1 MSLERDLKKRSG
13 SKCELCSAEDQ
24 LKIYLVPP
32 LKEGPEGAAMI
43 CNNCLEQIEDTDKVN
58 VNHWRCLNDSMWSEV
73 PAVQAIA
80 WRMLNQ
86 LKEEGWPQDM
96 LDMMYMDEE
105 TAEWAK
111 ALEPDEDAIVHLDSN
126 GVKLEAGDTVVLI
139 KDLAV
144 KGTSM
149 IAKRGVAVRRIS
161 LDQNNPNHIE
171 GKVDGQHIV
180 YFDTICKEVEIS
192 RSKDLSTRVY

>member
-1 MSLERDLKKRSG
+1 MSLERDLKKRSD
-13 SKCELCSAEDQ
+13 SKCELCGSTDHLSVYQ
-24 LKIYLVPP
+24 VLPK
-32 LKEGPEGAAMI
+32 KEGNQYAAMI
-43 CNNCLEQIEDTDKVN
+43 CQNCHEQIEDTDKIN
-58 VNHWRCLNDSMWSEV
+58 INHWRCLNDSMWSEV

-80 WRMLNQ
+80 WRMLNH
-86 LKEEGWPQDM
+86 LRAEGWPQDL
-96 LDMMYMDEE
+96 LDMMYMEDE
-105 TAEWAK
+105 TMEWAK

-126 GVKLEAGDTVVLI
+126 GVKLEAGDTVILI

-180 YFDTICKEVEIS
+180 ILTQYVK
-192 RSKDLSTRVY
+192 KAK

>member
-1 MSLERDLKKRSG
+1 MSLERDLKKRSD
-13 SKCELCSAEDQ
+13 SKCELCGSIDDIKVYEVQPA
-24 LKIYLVPP
+24 
-32 LKEGPEGAAMI
+32 KEGSEYAAMI
-43 CNNCLEQIEDTDKVN
+43 CNNCLEQIEDADKIN

-86 LKEEGWPQDM
+86 IKNEGWPQDM
-96 LDMMYMDEE
+96 MYMEEE

-111 ALEPDEDAIVHLDSN
+111 AIEPDEDAIVHLNSN

-171 GKVDGQHIV
+171 GKVDGQHIM
-180 YFDTICKEVEIS
+180 II
-192 RSKDLSTRVY
+192 